1 MIEKFADAEQME
13 KSYENLEKEFTK
25 KCQELSALKKQLE
38 EKTKEEPKTPEI
50 NLEYRAKASEFLSSI
65 SDAKEYSKE
74 MSKIL
79 LENKEILSLSDPFGV
94 AYAMAKVKKSE
105 EKNEEETKT
114 QPKEEEVRE
123 VIKTPVAPLGVS
135 GFPPARIKPKFKSL
149 DDAREELISRYFS

>member
-1 MIEKFADAEQME
+1 MIEKFQDAEQME

-25 KCQELSALKKQLE
+25 KCQELSLLKKQLE
-38 EKTKEEPKTPEI
+38 EKVKEEPKSPEI
-50 NLEYRAKASEFLSSI
+50 NLEFRTKASEFLSSI

-79 LENKEILSLSDPFGV
+79 LTDKEILSLSDPFKV
-94 AYAMAKVKKSE
+94 AYAMAKVNKSNEKIE
-105 EKNEEETKT
+105 E
-114 QPKEEEVRE
+114 PKEEKIETTVEE
-123 VIKTPVAPLGVS
+123 VIKKPSVPLGAS